1 MGQPGNAYL
10 SRLGYSTFW
19 NYNYNFSRN
28 NSINVFNRSFLTK
41 LFNYIFNYSY
51 IDFYKYFYLPKWH
64 NERNQRVSFRFFR
77 KKEMFNKHV
86 NLKSIYMYRND
97 ANRRNGYTRVR
108 VLSSSNWLF
117 IVWFNIINTD
127 MSRFFKKKLVKVRK
141 FKNYYSGK
149 KIKKSFLKYNGL
161 KYLLN
166 SKLNKIKLKLNLI

>member
-1 MGQPGNAYL
+1 
-10 SRLGYSTFW
+10 
-19 NYNYNFSRN
+19 
-28 NSINVFNRSFLTK
+28 
-41 LFNYIFNYSY
+41 
-51 IDFYKYFYLPKWH
+51 
-64 NERNQRVSFRFFR
+64 
-77 KKEMFNKHV
+77 MFNKHV